1 MGNRRKIRRF
11 RLIFNSVL
19 IIPILIF
26 SQAEYQ
32 IQSIPNNVE
41 SVAFHNGFDALK
53 KHNCYYINTDPM
65 DDSNTSI
72 SLVRFPAGINLLNYT
87 NNYSQNNNNLVHYSL
102 SFMDYGT
109 FQNKIDDQIIDEFTS
124 YELMANYFFTKSIT
138 RLWYLEYSLGGLYS
152 QIDTYNSSLISSN
165 IKFYSQINNYNISFS
180 INNIGIILK
189 SYTSNSIKTPL
200 KGQFSII
207 KINKNKNLILGYDIV
222 YHFNFNNI
230 QHIIGLYTNINENV
244 NIMVSTSNYR
254 KYLRVDNLNNDLL
267 YGLGL
272 GINIITNNKS
282 KIDLGISSL
291 GSAGHIFGLT
301 FNF

>member
-32 IQSIPNNVE
+32 IQSVPNNVA
-41 SVAFHNGFDALK
+41 SLAFHNGFDALK
-53 KHNCYYINTDPM
+53 KHNCYYVNTYAM
-65 DDSNTSI
+65 NDSNKSI

-87 NNYSQNNNNLVHYSL
+87 NNYSQNNNNLIHYSL
-102 SFMDYGT
+102 SFIDYGT

-138 RLWYLEYSLGGLYS
+138 RLWYVEYTLGGLYS

-207 KINKNKNLILGYDIV
+207 KINKNKKIILGYDIV

-244 NIMVSTSNYR
+244 NIMVSTSSYR

-272 GINIITNNKS
+272 GINIITKHKS